1 MRLHILHL
9 PAIWDPLLPLSGRMP
24 WSSAPASVLAYLP
37 FRWHVYILLLI
48 VCIAIISIPPLRT
61 LSHQPDDS
69 SRTRSFPS
77 HPSPT
82 CLRFS
87 LPVYTTYHLCMARL
101 VIRHLDTS
109 SHPSS
114 SSSKLY
120 YVGAFGRWWSWPAS
134 SYRDRASITLSSNS
148 SSQESVVDTIR
159 DAHASLDQYKSQAS
173 QKKAQLRAQIRQ
185 LQETHRLHASRCQEL
200 EHKKASMKMRLGQ
213 LHAAQATRDALS
225 LPTQLQAWEAC
236 AEERTQTY
244 LENRSHLLQRIS
256 SARTRTTEFQ
266 QRITTLQA
274 RLDALRP
281 QIHMHSHYSTSS
293 PVLPPLE
300 PDTTSLCHLLPSNLL
315 SSDDTFDTP
324 SMESDSPTSPL
335 TPSGSAVLS
344 EEPCIPS
351 LNPRAKEFTSSCA
364 ARPQPFT
371 EMLVPRL
378 PLQPLMG

>member
-1 MRLHILHL
+1 
-9 PAIWDPLLPLSGRMP
+9 
-24 WSSAPASVLAYLP
+24 
-37 FRWHVYILLLI
+37 
-48 VCIAIISIPPLRT
+48 
-61 LSHQPDDS
+61 
-69 SRTRSFPS
+69 
-77 HPSPT
+77 
-82 CLRFS
+82 
-87 LPVYTTYHLCMARL
+87 MARL
-101 VIRHLDTS
+101 VILHLDTS

-134 SYRDRASITLSSNS
+134 SYPDKASTTLPSKS
-148 SSQESVVDTIR
+148 SSQESVLDTIR
-159 DAHASLDQYKSQAS
+159 DAHAALEQYKSQAN

-185 LQETHRLHASRCQEL
+185 LQQTHRLRASRLQQL
-200 EHKKASMKMRLGQ
+200 EQDKASMKIRLEQ
-213 LHAAQATRDALS
+213 LDAAKAMRDALS
-225 LPTQLQAWEAC
+225 LPAQLQAWQAR
-236 AEERTQTY
+236 AEERSQTY
-244 LENRSHLLQRIS
+244 LENRTHLLQRIS

-281 QIHMHSHYSTSS
+281 QLHMHSHYSTSS

-324 SMESDSPTSPL
+324 SMESDSPSSPL

-344 EEPCIPS
+344 AEPCIPS

-364 ARPQPFT
+364 ARPQLYA
-371 EMLVPRL
+371 EMLVPRM
-378 PLQPLMG
+378 PLEPLMG